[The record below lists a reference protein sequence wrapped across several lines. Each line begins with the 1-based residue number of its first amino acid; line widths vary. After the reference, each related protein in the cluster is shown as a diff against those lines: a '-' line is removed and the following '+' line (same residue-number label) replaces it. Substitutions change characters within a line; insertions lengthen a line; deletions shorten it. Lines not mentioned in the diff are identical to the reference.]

1 MLPRSTLS
9 VLAATAMA
17 GSLMLFAPATT
28 AAAEPSPT
36 LVKTLLTD
44 VTGDGRNDKVELF
57 ALGSDKFR
65 LTVTAAKSGII
76 SSVTFPAVIGEWKQ
90 PADALYGAAAIDG
103 AKGMELIA
111 QRWTDSSAGGYALI
125 GLSVYTWRDGKLVAE
140 KAPKGGQTTQWGFGK
155 RMNGTAQGYRFFD
168 KGGRRYVEVSNVS
181 YKPGGHPWRGTI
193 TRSVWRHG
201 AWVKVSTRKVALTDE
216 QFAPYSRYNGPY
228 VLKSIINT
236 DIDGDSRAD
245 ELRYYVYNDSSTGY
259 SRYRLKVT
267 TATGKVVTR
276 KWATVESEPLEGVA
290 ELDGAA
296 GAEVILVDDSDLRS
310 WRVLTWRGGKLVT
323 EKAPAACGFAGGGT
337 TWGAC
342 DDYASIQWLFST
354 QGDTR
359 IVDFRSADNPT
370 GGPGTLYVDRS
381 AWQAG
386 KWVKLSSSTEPITG
400 DWWDTQPPGVFAG
413 VTLLEP

>member
-168 KGGRRYVEVSNVS
+168 KGGRRYVEVSNVG

-267 TATGKVVTR
+267 TATKRVVT
-276 KWATVESEPLEGVA
+276 KEFTSVLSDPLVGLAPV
-290 ELDGAA
+290 DGAA
-296 GAEVILVDDSDLRS
+296 GSEVIWLSNSDRPT
-310 WRVLTWRGGKLVT
+310 WQVLTWRGGKLAT
-323 EKAPAACGFAGGGT
+323 EPGPARCGGNAGG
-337 TWGAC
+337 TWSGCSEEAF
-342 DDYASIQWLFST
+342 AQFTFST
-354 QGDTR
+354 VDGVRYVEFLATWAHSGD
-359 IVDFRSADNPT
+359 A
-370 GGPGTLYVDRS
+370 GTAYIDRS
-381 AWQAG
+381 QWQAG
-386 KWVKLSSSTEPITG
+386 KWVKVSSRTEELTAEQNDALCWGFCGVTITEP
-400 DWWDTQPPGVFAG
+400 
-413 VTLLEP
+413 